1 MEYYSVIKKNEML
14 PIVATQRDLENITT
28 CEGTQR
34 QILYHLY
41 MKYKK
46 IIHMNLSTEQK
57 QTHKYNFKKHL
68 SLSKGK
74 GSWGRWMGDWNGHM
88 YTIDTMYNIVRAY
101 CIQLRE
107 PYSVFS
113 GDLSGKTKRGYMYIC
128 IL

>member
-1 MEYYSVIKKNEML
+1 ML

-74 GSWGRWMGDWNGHM
+74 GSWGKNSSLGL
-88 YTIDTMYNIVRAY
+88 IDTYFI
-101 CIQLRE
+101 
-107 PYSVFS
+107 
-113 GDLSGKTKRGYMYIC
+113 
-128 IL
+128 